1 MKIDIVFPS
10 VNFELTPMPSPTT
23 EKALQFWEQIP
34 AALKEHGF
42 GLYMSQHD
50 DDFTMTDAEVYWSYV
65 ANYYYFN
72 HEKESFS
79 FTDWQETVK
88 AKVGGYNAGI
98 TQDQAATIIEQVDT
112 EIISFAEGAK
122 QLFSRNQLN
131 YFGW

>member
-1 MKIDIVFPS
+1 MEIDTMFPS
-10 VNFELTPMPSPTT
+10 INFELTPLPFPVS
-23 EKALQFWEQIP
+23 ENAVYLWKQIP

-42 GLYMSQHD
+42 GYYMSQHD
-50 DDFTMTDAEVYWSYV
+50 DDYTMSDNEIYWSYA

-72 HEKESFS
+72 HDKEHVS
-79 FTDWQETVK
+79 FTGWQETVK

-98 TQDQAATIIEQVDT
+98 TPDQAATIIEQVET

-122 QLFSRNQLN
+122 QLFSRHQLN